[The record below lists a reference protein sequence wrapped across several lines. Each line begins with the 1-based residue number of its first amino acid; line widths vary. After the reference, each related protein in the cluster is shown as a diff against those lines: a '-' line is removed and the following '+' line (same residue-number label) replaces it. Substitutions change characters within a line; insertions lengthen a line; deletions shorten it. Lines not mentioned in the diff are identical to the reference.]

1 MPFAP
6 TAPVALGA
14 PVMPAPPAQTPTA
27 RVPAPAAGGAPAAA
41 VTATQT
47 PDGLDPILARGAAAG
62 LLPFAPPAADRAGGA
77 ARLAFGPVSGIAP
90 RMTPAARAAA
100 TRPPVARP
108 AGSGS
113 GGGGGSKGPQP
124 PSGPPGSAGAGGV
137 ASGFGG
143 VAGGMW
149 CALLAGFI
157 LFASLERRPHRYRL
171 VCTGPAGVAFPLR
184 RPG

>member
-1 MPFAP
+1 M
-6 TAPVALGA
+6 
-14 PVMPAPPAQTPTA
+14 
-27 RVPAPAAGGAPAAA
+27 AAGTAAA
-41 VTATQT
+41 
-47 PDGLDPILARGAAAG
+47 ARSVVA
-62 LLPFAPPAADRAGGA
+62 
-77 ARLAFGPVSGIAP
+77 
-90 RMTPAARAAA
+90 
-100 TRPPVARP
+100 RPPVVRP

-113 GGGGGSKGPQP
+113 GDGGGRGDAKGPQP

-171 VCTGPAGVAFPLR
+171 VCIGPAGVAFPLR

>member
-1 MPFAP
+1 
-6 TAPVALGA
+6 V
-14 PVMPAPPAQTPTA
+14 
-27 RVPAPAAGGAPAAA
+27 APAAGGPPAAA
-41 VTATQT
+41 MAAI
-47 PDGLDPILARGAAAG
+47 PAPGGRDPILARGAAAG
-62 LLPFAPPAADRAGGA
+62 LLPFVPPPADRSGGA
-77 ARLAFGPVSGIAP
+77 APLTFGPASGIAP
-90 RMTPAARAAA
+90 GTTPATPAAAA
-100 TRPPVARP
+100 RPPLARP

-113 GGGGGSKGPQP
+113 GGGGGGSKGPQP

-149 CALLAGFI
+149 CAVLACFV
-157 LFASLERRPHRYRL
+157 LFASLERRRHRYRL

>member
-1 MPFAP
+1 MPAP
-6 TAPVALGA
+6 TAPL
-14 PVMPAPPAQTPTA
+14 PAARPA
-27 RVPAPAAGGAPAAA
+27 APAAGSAPAAA
-41 VTATQT
+41 VTTTPA

-62 LLPFAPPAADRAGGA
+62 LLPFVPSPADRSAGA
-77 ARLAFGPVSGIAP
+77 ARLALSPVSGVGP
-90 RMTPAARAAA
+90 GMTPAARAGA
-100 TRPPVARP
+100 TRPPIARP

-113 GGGGGSKGPQP
+113 GGGGGGSKGPQP

-149 CALLAGFI
+149 CALLGSFV

>member
-1 MPFAP
+1 VPFAAA
-6 TAPVALGA
+6 APVALGA
-14 PVMPAPPAQTPTA
+14 PVMPASPAQVATA
-27 RVPAPAAGGAPAAA
+27 PRVAPAAGGSPAAA
-41 VTATQT
+41 VTAS
-47 PDGLDPILARGAAAG
+47 PALGGRDAILARGAAAG
-62 LLPFAPPAADRAGGA
+62 LLPFVPPPADRSGGA
-77 ARLAFGPVSGIAP
+77 GPLTFSPVSGIAP
-90 RMTPAARAAA
+90 RTTPAPAAV
-100 TRPPVARP
+100 RPPVVRP

-113 GGGGGSKGPQP
+113 GGGGGGSKGPQP

-149 CALLAGFI
+149 CAVLACFV
-157 LFASLERRPHRYRL
+157 LFASLERRRHRYRL

>member
-1 MPFAP
+1 M
-6 TAPVALGA
+6 
-14 PVMPAPPAQTPTA
+14 
-27 RVPAPAAGGAPAAA
+27 
-41 VTATQT
+41 
-47 PDGLDPILARGAAAG
+47 
-62 LLPFAPPAADRAGGA
+62 RAGA
-77 ARLAFGPVSGIAP
+77 ARP
-90 RMTPAARAAA
+90 PA
-100 TRPPVARP
+100 ARP

-149 CALLAGFI
+149 CAVLACFV
-157 LFASLERRPHRYRL
+157 LFASLERRRHHFRL
-171 VCTGPAGVAFPLR
+171 VCIGPAGVAFPLR